1 MERPRLVRP
10 LGTAPRAL
18 VVAPQ
23 GYGKTTL
30 LAQLARG
37 QARDHGRDVVWVRA
51 ERYPHGTVQ
60 VRVRGPVPAAAG
72 GRRPTDLRDVSD
84 LARAGTR
91 PLLVV
96 VDDAHELV
104 GTPLETELEHLLASA
119 SDRVSVAVGSRRALP
134 AIATRGEL
142 AARGVVDDVA
152 LRLRSWE
159 VERLFREHFRMP
171 LDPDDVAALTWHTAG
186 WPVALHLFHRSVRN
200 DLPGEQRQAIRRLDH
215 RYRYAW
221 DYLAT
226 QVLAP
231 LPLEVQRFLHR
242 TAVFEELTESR
253 CDRLDGVDGSRE
265 LLLALARST
274 SLARRSDDGAVRV
287 HRVLRG
293 HLLATVSDE
302 LSVARYRSW
311 HAEAAAVLEAEGAV
325 DEALAARCRA
335 HDLPGVTRLLTAAGL
350 GARGPRARAW
360 SSLIPPEL
368 LEGDPRAQL
377 LRAREL
383 VLDGRIGEAE
393 SWAARA
399 EPRRAEAPDEYA
411 VLRATLDAW
420 GGADGPAR
428 SGASGPELDTAGAGL
443 GGHACAQV
451 VRTAL
456 AGNPEAALAGAR
468 GLEGGARSLAE
479 GVAQL
484 LAGDQRRAGPSLHA
498 AARQVDAGAGAM
510 LFAELAAAVLVD
522 RLAPDELHVRL
533 DRIHNEAE
541 RRELPWL
548 SRVTHGVVLAFDDD
562 PLTRREA
569 SRSVDYCRRVGD
581 PWGAVCLSGAVALAR
596 ARYGDDSPADWE
608 AFVAESRRLG
618 MGSFEAW
625 ARAGYALSAAR
636 AELPD
641 ALEAAEAAEAVAR
654 AAQVPGALAVAYLAL
669 AAAKPAERQELRVL
683 AASTAASTGLVGLA
697 VETAPPEP
705 DAAGEPAEAVETTR
719 PTRVAASEPPVL
731 RVRCFGAFS
740 VSVDGRPVDLGPLR
754 PRARRTLRLL
764 ATRAG
769 QAVHRQ
775 QLAAALWGDL
785 DTAAAMHNLHVN
797 VSAVRRI
804 LEPGATRGSER
815 VIRRD
820 GETYMLP
827 LLPGSE
833 CDVAQLEQRLRRA
846 RRLAAERDADAMEGW
861 QAVLD
866 VYAGELLPEE
876 GDAEWVLPLRERYA
890 LEAAG
895 AAASL
900 ATLALRSGQPER
912 AADAARRSIEIDRW
926 GDAPWRVLVD
936 SLVALGDRAAAGR
949 ARGEYHAVL
958 RELGVAPDVT
968 TARAPR
974 PLPSPRRSRVSPGT
988 SRRS

>member
-1 MERPRLVRP
+1 
-10 LGTAPRAL
+10 
-18 VVAPQ
+18 
-23 GYGKTTL
+23 
-30 LAQLARG
+30 
-37 QARDHGRDVVWVRA
+37 
-51 ERYPHGTVQ
+51 
-60 VRVRGPVPAAAG
+60 
-72 GRRPTDLRDVSD
+72 
-84 LARAGTR
+84 
-91 PLLVV
+91 V

-104 GTPLETELEHLLASA
+104 GTPQETGLEHLLASA

-134 AIATRGEL
+134 AIAARGEL

-231 LPLEVQRFLHR
+231 LPLDVQRFLHR
-242 TAVFEELTESR
+242 TAVFEELTEAR

-265 LLLALARST
+265 LLLSLARST
-274 SLARRSDDGAVRV
+274 SLARRADDGAVRV

-293 HLLATVSDE
+293 HLLAAVSDE
-302 LSVARYRSW
+302 LSVSRYRSW
-311 HAEAAAVLEAEGAV
+311 HAEAAAVLESEGAA

-393 SWAARA
+393 AWAARA

-420 GGADGPAR
+420 GGAGGPAR
-428 SGASGPELDTAGAGL
+428 SGASRPELDTAGAGL

-456 AGNPEAALAGAR
+456 AGNPAAALADVR

-484 LAGDQRRAGPSLHA
+484 LAGDQRRAGPSLRA
-498 AARQVDAGAGAM
+498 AAGQVDAGAGAM

-533 DRIHNEAE
+533 DRIHSEAE

-569 SRSVDYCRRVGD
+569 SRSVEYCRRVGD

-641 ALEAAEAAEAVAR
+641 ALEAAEVAEAVAR
-654 AAQVPGALAVAYLAL
+654 VAQVPGALAVAYLAL

-683 AASTAASTGLVGLA
+683 AASTAASAGMVGLA
-697 VETAPPEP
+697 VEAASAERAPV
-705 DAAGEPAEAVETTR
+705 GEPAEAVEAVETTR
-719 PTRVAASEPPVL
+719 PARVTTSEPPVL

-740 VSVDGRPVDLGPLR
+740 VSVDGRPVDLGRLR

-769 QAVHRQ
+769 HAVHRQ
-775 QLAAALWGDL
+775 QLATALWGDL
-785 DTAAAMHNLHVN
+785 DLAAAMHNLHVN

-833 CDVAQLEQRLRRA
+833 CDVVQLEQRLRRA
-846 RRLAAERDADAMEGW
+846 RRLAGERVADAMDGW

-876 GDAEWVLPLRERYA
+876 GNAEWVLPLRERYA
-890 LEAAG
+890 QEAAG
-895 AAASL
+895 AASSL

-949 ARGEYHAVL
+949 ARDEYHAVL
-958 RELGVAPDVT
+958 RELGVGPDVT
-968 TARAPR
+968 SVRAPR
-974 PLPSPRRSRVSPGT
+974 PLPSPRRSRASPGT